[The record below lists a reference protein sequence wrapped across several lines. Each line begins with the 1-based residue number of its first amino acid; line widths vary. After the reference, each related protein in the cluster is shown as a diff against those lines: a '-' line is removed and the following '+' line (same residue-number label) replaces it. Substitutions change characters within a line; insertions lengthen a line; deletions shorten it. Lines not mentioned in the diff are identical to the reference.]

1 MKTYLILV
9 LVSLLVAVGIFY
21 GGYSS
26 GRASVRAE
34 IVRDTVTVRDT
45 LTLTVHAPAV
55 VRPSVRP
62 ALPPARPDSGPLP
75 GATGPAELPNP
86 LVYALDT
93 VLVVGDSIVSVT
105 LPVSVEFDPRSRSFL
120 FEARPIVEFV
130 RPRVTFNVT
139 EVKRDPWWLRPVGV
153 LGSGVMVWGLVE
165 DEPLIAGLGGVVT
178 FYSLVI
184 EL

>member
-1 MKTYLILV
+1 MLA
-9 LVSLLVAVGIFY
+9 AVGIFY
-21 GGYSS
+21 GGYRS

-45 LTLTVHAPAV
+45 LSLVVQSPAV

-62 ALPPARPDSGPLP
+62 ATPPARPDSGSLP
-75 GATGPAELPNP
+75 GATGPAELPDP

-105 LPVSVEFDPRSRSFL
+105 LPVSVEFNPRSRSFL

-130 RPRVTFNVT
+130 RPRVTFNVMET
-139 EVKRDPWWLRPVGV
+139 KRDPWWLRPVGV
-153 LGSGVMVWGLVE
+153 LGACAMTYGIIKE
-165 DEPLIAGLGGVVT
+165 EPIIAGVGGAAT
-178 FYSLVI
+178 FYSLVW
-184 EL
+184 EF